1 MIRFR
6 HGMRLS
12 WVILIVSA
20 GSALAQPSADL
31 TKEFQAGVDA
41 FRLGN
46 YSEARVHLE
55 KARALDPRL
64 PGPYRFLA
72 AVAKAESK
80 WTECIEDARKAL
92 ELNPSSV
99 ETLDTRKLHDDC
111 RVAAGR
117 APYRGA
123 ELVDSAAV
131 AVTSNVPG
139 ATVKINSLTYG
150 GTPMA
155 PRPITAGKLQVDVE
169 KRGWKPAHVE
179 IDAPV
184 GIVTDVDVELEADT
198 SQTTVDVKHV
208 DKPTKGWLVLP
219 GERIEMEP
227 GTQVVE
233 RRAPGADVWRRRVRI
248 VAGQETKVEPKFVNT
263 DERERKEHLG
273 LYVLAGG
280 GALLATGFA
289 FAILSEHADNEAR
302 EIDRVEKARDKTLP
316 ISRTSAVEPVHTRAD
331 FQAAVDRANRDA
343 LISDIALGAGLVA
356 AGVGAY
362 YIYIGGKERDDV
374 PPPFAI
380 APTRGGALVAKE
392 IAW

>member
-1 MIRFR
+1 
-6 HGMRLS
+6 MRLCWFVLLVVAS
-12 WVILIVSA
+12 P
-20 GSALAQPSADL
+20 ALAQPSADL

-41 FRLGN
+41 FRLGK
-46 YSEARVHLE
+46 YDEARVHLE
-55 KARALDPRL
+55 KARTIDPKL

-72 AVAKAESK
+72 AVAKAQSK

-99 ETLDTRKLHDDC
+99 ETLDTRKVHDDC
-111 RVAAGR
+111 RVSAGR
-117 APYRGA
+117 APYRGP

-155 PRPITAGKLQVDVE
+155 PRPITAGKLAVEVE
-169 KRGWKPAHVE
+169 KRGWKPAKVE

-198 SQTTVDVKHV
+198 SQQTVVEVGKGAE
-208 DKPTKGWLVLP
+208 KPTKGWLVLP

-227 GTQVVE
+227 GTQVIE

-248 VAGQETKVEPKFVNT
+248 VAGQDTKVEPMFVNT
-263 DERERKEHLG
+263 EEREGKERVG

-280 GALLATGFA
+280 GVLLATGFGFGLA
-289 FAILSEHADNEAR
+289 GEHAANEAR
-302 EIDRVEKARDKTLP
+302 EIDRVEKARDPTLP
-316 ISRTSAVEPVHTRAD
+316 ISQTGAVEPVHTRAD
-331 FQAAVDRANRDA
+331 FNAAVDRANRDA
-343 LISDIALGAGLVA
+343 LISDVAVGAGLVA
-356 AGVGAY
+356 VGIGAY
-362 YIYIGGKERDDV
+362 YIYRGAKERDDA
-374 PPPFAI
+374 PPPFAL
-380 APTRGGALVAKE
+380 APTRGGAFIAKE